1 MKLATYRAEGDP
13 RAGLVIG
20 DRILDLAAASDGR
33 VSLPMRELL
42 GDEDAMAEAAEL
54 AAKASV
60 HHAAGAEV
68 GRPLADV
75 ELLAPVP
82 RPGKV
87 LCLGLNYRDHAAESG
102 SPVPDEPVIFAK
114 ASSGVIGTG
123 AAIRLPAC
131 SDEMDYE
138 VELAIVIGRP
148 AKEVAAADATEC
160 VAGYTVLND
169 VTARDY
175 QRLRGGG
182 QWTLA
187 KSFDTG
193 CPLGP
198 WIVTKDEIPDP
209 HALRLQSVVSGEVM
223 QSSST
228 EQMIFTV
235 PAIIEYLSAC
245 LTLEPGDVIGTGT
258 PPGVGFARKPPRF
271 LRDGD
276 VVECTVQ
283 GIGTLTN
290 PVKG

>member
-1 MKLATYRAEGDP
+1 MKLATYRADGAP
-13 RAGLVIG
+13 RVGLVID
-20 DRILDLAAASDGR
+20 DRILDLATASDGR
-33 VSLPMRELL
+33 VSLSMRELL
-42 GDEDAMAEAAEL
+42 GDDEAMEEAA
-54 AAKASV
+54 AI
-60 HHAAGAEV
+60 AAGAAGEQATGAAC
-68 GRPLADV
+68 GRPLAEVD
-75 ELLAPVP
+75 LLAPVP

-114 ASSGVIGTG
+114 ASSSVIGTG
-123 AAIRLPAC
+123 APLRLPAC
-131 SDEMDYE
+131 SDQMDYE

-148 AKEVAAADATEC
+148 AKNVSAADAMGC

-187 KSFDTG
+187 KSFDTA

-209 HALRLQSVVSGEVM
+209 HRLPLRSVVSGETM

-235 PAIIEYLSAC
+235 PFIVEYLSAC

-271 LRDGD
+271 LHDGD
-276 VVECTVQ
+276 VVECTVE

-290 PVKG
+290 PVKA